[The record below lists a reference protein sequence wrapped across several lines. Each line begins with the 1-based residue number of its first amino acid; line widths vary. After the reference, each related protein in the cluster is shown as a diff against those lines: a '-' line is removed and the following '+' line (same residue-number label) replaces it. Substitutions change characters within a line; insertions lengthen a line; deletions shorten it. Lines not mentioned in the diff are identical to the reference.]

1 MRQTKNNEPLGSARL
16 EAAEPDRA
24 ACPTLGSVERSGFG
38 FDDLLREQKHLDH
51 PLAGVHGEYLKL
63 IGRQR
68 VQPLLERRRAFQCI
82 FEAMGLGVVVNRL
95 VVRGP
100 RYRDTAP
107 LPRGS
112 MRHCVMESQIF
123 VAHLHSLLSIGGS
136 HAQAHQF
143 CNRCDN
149 IGFGYDFLVQSQCCR
164 NQCQRCSANG

>member
-82 FEAMGLGVVVNRL
+82 FEAMSSAGSSCHSPCSLRE
-95 VVRGP
+95 
-100 RYRDTAP
+100 AEI
-107 LPRGS
+107 LPALMAR
-112 MRHCVMESQIF
+112 RTVLLF
-123 VAHLHSLLSIGGS
+123 KPVAF
-136 HAQAHQF
+136 AA
-143 CNRCDN
+143 
-149 IGFGYDFLVQSQCCR
+149 CCR
-164 NQCQRCSANG
+164 L